1 MALTREQI
9 VDNLIETLRKRE
21 STITNAMHVYAKHMD
36 SQADDVEGES
46 ATVAGMARESA
57 SAAREV
63 ALEIERGLADLYD
76 AEDGDR

>member
-9 VDNLIETLRKRE
+9 VDNLIETLRKCE

-46 ATVAGMARESA
+46 AN
-57 SAAREV
+57 AARDV